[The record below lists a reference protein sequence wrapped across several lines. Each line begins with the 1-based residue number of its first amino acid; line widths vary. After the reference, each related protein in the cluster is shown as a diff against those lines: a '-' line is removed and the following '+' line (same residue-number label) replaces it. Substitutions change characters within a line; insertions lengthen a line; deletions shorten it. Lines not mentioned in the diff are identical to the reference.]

1 MGKSH
6 DNHAMRGTGK
16 DLECNCSLKRLYTS
30 LLFLLSRPLSK
41 MVTVAVPSV
50 CLVSLVG
57 GVLFSFL
64 VPRSCN
70 ISVGF
75 SVNRGA
81 TWEEIRVGITS
92 TDRNKEFAHRQLLVR
107 V

>member
-64 VPRSCN
+64 VPRFC
-70 ISVGF
+70 GF

-81 TWEEIRVGITS
+81 TWEEIRVGIMS